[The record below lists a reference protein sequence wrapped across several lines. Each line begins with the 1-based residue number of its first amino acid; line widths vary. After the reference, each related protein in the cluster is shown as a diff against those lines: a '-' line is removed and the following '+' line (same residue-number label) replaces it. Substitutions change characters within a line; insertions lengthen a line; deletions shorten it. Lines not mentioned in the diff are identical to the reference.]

1 MELVPHPQRR
11 IKLQYQGSGYRV
23 FSYSSSSSMNFSQI
37 QKILMNKITTSLFLI
52 FTLFTTQQVY
62 AHGQLNATELTKRF
76 TDTTQHC
83 RKEKDQSTCTTY
95 FSADGVIKRRMHA
108 DGKLK
113 DGSWMIKDDTNQ
125 LCITWTGKTKALCFE
140 AYLNHDGTLDMYKK
154 GRHLSTGITFFEGN
168 VENL

>member
-1 MELVPHPQRR
+1 M
-11 IKLQYQGSGYRV
+11 K
-23 FSYSSSSSMNFSQI
+23 
-37 QKILMNKITTSLFLI
+37 KITPSLLLI
-52 FTLFTTQQVY
+52 LTLFAPHLVF
-62 AHGQLNATELTKRF
+62 AHGQLSADQLFERF

-113 DGSWMIKDDTNQ
+113 DGTWMIKDDSNQ

-140 AYLNHDGTLDMYKK
+140 AYLNHDGTLDMYKR
-154 GRHLSTGITFFEGN
+154 GRHLSTVITFFEGN

>member
-1 MELVPHPQRR
+1 MTR
-11 IKLQYQGSGYRV
+11 
-23 FSYSSSSSMNFSQI
+23 
-37 QKILMNKITTSLFLI
+37 ITTTLVL
-52 FTLFTTQQVY
+52 LFTFFASQQVS
-62 AHGQLNATELTKRF
+62 AHGQLTAAQLFERF
-76 TDTTQHC
+76 SDTTQHC

-95 FSADGVIKRRMHA
+95 FSADGVIKRRMHE

-113 DGSWMIKDDTNQ
+113 DGTWMVKDDTDQ

-154 GRHLSTGITFFEGN
+154 GRHLSTVITFFEGN